1 MNHGTRDGG
10 CDAKRERDVD
20 YEGDWSKGKTGLDL
34 FVRDLAL
41 CLSVHR
47 DRGPALVWPDGA
59 DAVLSEDGGV
69 RRGRADP
76 GPEREGVAA
85 GTARLTS
92 GLGDLLGCRVGSS
105 YLTLPTGARSTGD
118 TAATDLVLLPVRGS
132 CDGRVEP
139 SPPGQTRAV
148 LDRALE
154 LRLRVGEALYVPSG
168 FGYELNEAHSPC
180 TLLVLALH
188 PPAW

>member
-1 MNHGTRDGG
+1 MDYAGDLGRGT
-10 CDAKRERDVD
+10 
-20 YEGDWSKGKTGLDL
+20 TGLEL

-47 DRGPALVWPDGA
+47 DRGPALVWPDGV
-59 DAVLSEDGGV
+59 DAVLVDAE
-69 RRGRADP
+69 P
-76 GPEREGVAA
+76 THGVAA
-85 GTARLTS
+85 GTAALTS
-92 GLGDLLGCRVGSS
+92 GLGELLACRVGSS
-105 YLTLPTGARSTGD
+105 FLTLEPGAHSGGN

-132 CDGRVEP
+132 CGGRVEP
-139 SPPGQTRAV
+139 APPGRARAV
-148 LDRALE
+148 LDRPLE

-188 PPAW
+188 PPVW

>member
-1 MNHGTRDGG
+1 M
-10 CDAKRERDVD
+10 D
-20 YEGDWSKGKTGLDL
+20 YEGDWGKGASGLEL

-47 DRGPALVWPDGA
+47 DRGPALVWPDGV
-59 DAVLSEDGGV
+59 DAVLSGDDGV

-76 GPEREGVAA
+76 EPEAEPVGVAA
-85 GTARLTS
+85 GTTELTS
-92 GLGDLLGCRVGSS
+92 GLGELLGCRVGSS
-105 YLTLPTGARSTGD
+105 YLTLPTGAQSTGN

-132 CDGRVEP
+132 CGGRVEP
-139 SPPGQTRAV
+139 SPPGRARAV

-168 FGYELNEAHSPC
+168 FGYALNGAHSPC

-188 PPAW
+188 PPVW

>member
-1 MNHGTRDGG
+1 M
-10 CDAKRERDVD
+10 D
-20 YEGDWSKGKTGLDL
+20 YEGDEGDRGQGTSGLEL

-47 DRGPALVWPDGA
+47 DRGPALVWPDGV
-59 DAVLSEDGGV
+59 DAVLVDAVPMGDSGP
-69 RRGRADP
+69 RRDRADP
-76 GPEREGVAA
+76 EREPDPGGGTA
-85 GTARLTS
+85 GTAALTS
-92 GLGDLLGCRVGSS
+92 GLGELLACRVGSS
-105 YLTLPTGARSTGD
+105 YLTLDPGAHSGGN

-132 CDGRVEP
+132 CGGRVEP
-139 SPPGQTRAV
+139 APPGRARAV
-148 LDRALE
+148 LDRPLE

-188 PPAW
+188 PPVW

>member
-1 MNHGTRDGG
+1 MDYAEDR
-10 CDAKRERDVD
+10 REGMSGP
-20 YEGDWSKGKTGLDL
+20 EL

-47 DRGPALVWPDGA
+47 DRGPALVWPDGV
-59 DAVLSEDGGV
+59 DAVLSEGDGV
-69 RRGRADP
+69 RRGRTAPPPEP
-76 GPEREGVAA
+76 GPDSEPDGVAA

-92 GLGDLLGCRVGSS
+92 GLGELLGCRVGSS
-105 YLTLPTGARSTGD
+105 YVTLHTGAQSTGN

-132 CDGRVEP
+132 CGGRVEP
-139 SPPGQTRAV
+139 PPPGQTRAV

-168 FGYELNEAHSPC
+168 FGYALNGAHSPC

>member
-1 MNHGTRDGG
+1 MDYVGDRASGTSGV
-10 CDAKRERDVD
+10 E
-20 YEGDWSKGKTGLDL
+20 L

-47 DRGPALVWPDGA
+47 DRGPALVWPDGV
-59 DAVLSEDGGV
+59 DAVLAGDGTV
-69 RRGRADP
+69 RGRADP
-76 GPEREGVAA
+76 DPDPEPHGVAH
-85 GTARLTS
+85 GTAELTS
-92 GLGDLLGCRVGSS
+92 GLGALLGCRVQSS
-105 YLTLPTGARSTGD
+105 YLTLPAGAQSTGN

-132 CDGRVEP
+132 CAGRVEP
-139 SPPGQTRAV
+139 SPPGQARAV
-148 LDRALE
+148 LDRALA

-168 FGYELNEAHSPC
+168 FGYALNGAHSPC

>member
-1 MNHGTRDGG
+1 M
-10 CDAKRERDVD
+10 D
-20 YEGDWSKGKTGLDL
+20 YEGDWGKGASGLEL

-47 DRGPALVWPDGA
+47 DRGPALVWPDGV
-59 DAVLSEDGGV
+59 DAVLAGDDGV

-76 GPEREGVAA
+76 ESGPGPEPDPDPEPGPDGVAA
-85 GTARLTS
+85 GTTQLTS
-92 GLGDLLGCRVGSS
+92 GLGELLGCRVGST
-105 YLTLPTGARSTGD
+105 YLTLPTGAQSTGN

-132 CDGRVEP
+132 CGGRVEP
-139 SPPGQTRAV
+139 SPPGQARAV

-168 FGYELNEAHSPC
+168 FGYALNGAHSPC

-188 PPAW
+188 PTVW

>member
-1 MNHGTRDGG
+1 M
-10 CDAKRERDVD
+10 D
-20 YEGDWSKGKTGLDL
+20 YEGDRGQGKSGLEL

-47 DRGPALVWPDGA
+47 DRGPALVWPDGV
-59 DAVLSEDGGV
+59 DAVLVDGDPTEDGHP

-76 GPEREGVAA
+76 EPAGVAA
-85 GTARLTS
+85 GTDALTS
-92 GLGDLLGCRVGSS
+92 GLGELLACRVGSS
-105 YLTLPTGARSTGD
+105 YLTLDPGTQSGGN

-132 CDGRVEP
+132 CGGRVEP
-139 SPPGQTRAV
+139 APPGRARAV
-148 LDRALE
+148 LDRPLE

-188 PPAW
+188 PPIW